1 MTTVLLPVQDMFL
14 SHPLEVDW
22 QSFILFKSRKGFSV
36 PRTEPLLP
44 SCAFDRSSVG
54 LIAPV
59 GEDFASDEVAC
70 SSLQAL
76 HVDTQGVK
84 ALSGFKTPRLEISY
98 EGESMVWKVYHL
110 LADYQY
116 VDIIV
121 ITHNAMTTCSLQCGS
136 AANLCAVQHWQ
147 PSAGWDKWAEL
158 QQCDLPLPA
167 SYSTAAA
174 LHALV
179 EEGGAAE
186 SRMARK
192 FKADHPAV
200 LLSVEPIL
208 FDLPKVHSAVEGLQ
222 GLTSL
227 ADVVSPDYGAACAI
241 AGVQPAT
248 AGMRTLFMYILH
260 VHLACSVLCV
270 Y

>member
-1 MTTVLLPVQDMFL
+1 MALLQMCVLC
-14 SHPLEVDW
+14 
-22 QSFILFKSRKGFSV
+22 K
-36 PRTEPLLP
+36 
-44 SCAFDRSSVG
+44 
-54 LIAPV
+54 
-59 GEDFASDEVAC
+59 
-70 SSLQAL
+70 
-76 HVDTQGVK
+76 
-84 ALSGFKTPRLEISY
+84 
-98 EGESMVWKVYHL
+98 
-110 LADYQY
+110 
-116 VDIIV
+116 
-121 ITHNAMTTCSLQCGS
+121 
-136 AANLCAVQHWQ
+136 HWQ
-147 PSAGWDKWAEL
+147 PSAGWDNWAEL